1 MEADKNLAAADNGSP
16 GEGKNEALSDFFYD
30 YNDMILRFEPSFVNY
45 DEQTEYY
52 KIIQILR
59 ALWLTIKP
67 FYMSVCTH
75 GFRSSLISY
84 FIKEM

>member
-52 KIIQILR
+52 KII
-59 ALWLTIKP
+59 
-67 FYMSVCTH
+67 
-75 GFRSSLISY
+75 
-84 FIKEM
+84 